1 MRLSSASST
10 VSRGSRLTM
19 PTIPHMAGLSDRY
32 RTDQRI
38 LTPGLPDSTCIVA
51 RILGEDADAAS
62 DVVEDEPRRHV
73 RIGEKLRDGRPR
85 GEDILGRQEQA
96 HDAERQACYGRICP
110 GPRLPA
116 LGIVWG
122 NSSLGPP

>member
-1 MRLSSASST
+1 MRLSSASSR
-10 VSRGSRLTM
+10 VSGGSSLTM

-73 RIGEKLRDGRPR
+73 RIGEKLRDGGPR
-85 GEDILGRQEQA
+85 GGDIVGRQEQA
-96 HDAERQACYGRICP
+96 HDAERQGWYGPIGHRP
-110 GPRLPA
+110 PPA
-116 LGIVWG
+116 A
-122 NSSLGPP
+122 PAP

>member
-62 DVVEDEPRRHV
+62 DVVEDEPRPHV
-73 RIGEKLRDGRPR
+73 RIGEKLRDGGPR
-85 GEDILGRQEQA
+85 GADILRRKEQA
-96 HDAERQACYGRICP
+96 HAAERRWREGRKCP
-110 GPRLPA
+110 RPRA
-116 LGIVWG
+116 A
-122 NSSLGPP
+122 

>member
-73 RIGEKLRDGRPR
+73 RIGEKLRDGGPR
-85 GEDILGRQEQA
+85 RADILGRQGQA
-96 HDAERQACYGRICP
+96 PDPARQPLDGRTSDRP
-110 GPRLPA
+110 DRP
-116 LGIVWG
+116 
-122 NSSLGPP
+122 

>member
-73 RIGEKLRDGRPR
+73 RIGEKLRDGGPR
-85 GEDILGRQEQA
+85 GQDILRRPGPA
-96 HDAERQACYGRICP
+96 HAAERQAWGRRIRHRRRRP
-110 GPRLPA
+110 APA
-116 LGIVWG
+116 LVG
-122 NSSLGPP
+122 

>member
-73 RIGEKLRDGRPR
+73 RIGENLRDGGPR
-85 GEDILGRQEQA
+85 AEDILATPGQA
-96 HDAERQACYGRICP
+96 HAAERQACA
-110 GPRLPA
+110 GPTCHRRRR
-116 LGIVWG
+116 
-122 NSSLGPP
+122 

>member
-73 RIGEKLRDGRPR
+73 RIGEKLRDGGPR
-85 GEDILGRQEQA
+85 GADIFGREEQA
-96 HDAERQACYGRICP
+96 HDSEGQACDGRICLCL
-110 GPRLPA
+110 RLP
-116 LGIVWG
+116 
-122 NSSLGPP
+122 SLAIGGGYPSLS

>member
-73 RIGEKLRDGRPR
+73 RIGEKLRDGGPR
-85 GEDILGRQEQA
+85 GEDIPGRPEQG
-96 HDAERQACYGRICP
+96 HHPERQAGAGRKYHRPRGP
-110 GPRLPA
+110 GRA
-116 LGIVWG
+116 LDG
-122 NSSLGPP
+122 